1 MIEVI
6 IELSEMKGIQ
16 NQDEYVKNRLR
27 KAGVPITGFF
37 SLKTQVTKGQL
48 TKYKLTDE
56 LFKFVWSE

>member
-6 IELSEMKGIQ
+6 ISQDEMKGIQ
-16 NQDEYVKNRLR
+16 QQDEYVKNRLR

-37 SLKTQVTKGQL
+37 SFKSQVTKGQL

-56 LFKFVWSE
+56 LVKFVWSE